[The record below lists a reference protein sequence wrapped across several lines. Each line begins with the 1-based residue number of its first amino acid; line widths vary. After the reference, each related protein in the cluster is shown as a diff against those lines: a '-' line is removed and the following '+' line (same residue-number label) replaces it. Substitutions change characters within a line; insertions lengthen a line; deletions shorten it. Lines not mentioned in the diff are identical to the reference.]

1 MNRIPFGLGLAIA
14 AVGLAWSPACSA
26 LDAPPT
32 TPLESVRQPR
42 EANFLG
48 AVGSAEVHHVAH
60 WIVGTSDN
68 GGLPF
73 AIIDKTA
80 ARVFVFDR
88 TGRLRGTSFALFGS
102 ARGDDT
108 APGMGTRKLSAIRPE
123 ERTTPA
129 GRFVAQLGRDF
140 EQDILWIDYE
150 TSLSL
155 HRVVAGGKNDHRL
168 ERLATPSPLDNK
180 ISYGCVNVPALFFD
194 QVVLDA
200 FTGTKGIVYILPQVK
215 TIQDVFGTAMG
226 G

>member
-1 MNRIPFGLGLAIA
+1 LA
-14 AVGLAWSPACSA
+14 
-26 LDAPPT
+26 
-32 TPLESVRQPR
+32 SVRQPR

-48 AVGSAEVHHVAH
+48 AVGSTDVHRVAH

-80 ARVFVFDR
+80 ARVFVFDQ
-88 TGRLRGTSFALFGS
+88 TGRLRGTTFALFGS

-155 HRVVAGGKNDHRL
+155 HRVVAGGKDDHRL

-180 ISYGCVNVPALFFD
+180 ISYGCINVPALFFD

-200 FTGTKGIVYILPQVK
+200 FTGTKGIVYILPEVK